1 MLQPTDHD
9 YENILRD
16 IVLAN
21 TNIVNANIIYKKHI
35 HLNRFFV
42 KLILDVLIE
51 YRLIKNESNHNYE
64 MYSVTPLGYNVV
76 KTSNFTDFKIEEQMK
91 VDALARRSNLEL
103 KQLEQSVLINR
114 YQFWFMIIGAIG
126 GVISFIYITC
136 QFIIQ
141 LTSL

>member
-9 YENILRD
+9 YDNILRD
-16 IVLAN
+16 IVLAS
-21 TNIVNANIIYKKHI
+21 TIKVHAESIYKKHI

-42 KLILDVLIE
+42 KLILDILME
-51 YRLIKNESNHNYE
+51 YKLIKDESNHNYE

-76 KTSNFTDFKIEEQMK
+76 KTSNFTEFKKDEEIK
-91 VDALARRSNLEL
+91 LSSLARRNELEL
-103 KQLEQSVLINR
+103 KQLEQSVIINK
-114 YQFWFMIIGAIG
+114 YQYWFMIIGAVG
-126 GVISFIYITC
+126 GVISFIYVTC